1 MICYPPEAEF
11 WLISGGC
18 ELPCAFP
25 TGHEQSQ
32 TEFDIFIS
40 RDLYFSRLIRGANC
54 YKEPCSTDTAKKEIL
69 SGTEE
74 TLSKR
79 TGGAKPP
86 FPDRRIQSAP
96 DSQGR
101 SSERWIREAV
111 MQKTAG

>member
-69 SGTEE
+69 IFPARSKLWER
-74 TLSKR
+74 LSLPKWEYLVEPGNAR
-79 TGGAKPP
+79 T
-86 FPDRRIQSAP
+86 SA
-96 DSQGR
+96 R
-101 SSERWIREAV
+101 A
-111 MQKTAG
+111 